1 MTAADDRPVTL
12 IRGGHVLTMGP
23 AGDLRDGGVAIA
35 NGEIVAVGSFRDLRS
50 LHPEAE
56 VVGDDRSVVTPGLVN
71 GHTHLSEALIP
82 GMGEDLT
89 LQVWTDRIVGPAGRH
104 LDREMAEV
112 GTLLKAI
119 EMIRT
124 GVTTVNDMF
133 VHTNMGSYASLGVVD
148 GLRQAGLRG
157 VVSFGAE
164 DVWDPHPTEAYVE
177 EHEALAEHAAAA
189 PLIDFRLG
197 IGTMLGQTDG
207 LLARSASLAVER
219 GWRVHIHL
227 AEVREEVVD
236 GSLRFGETTVARAAR
251 LGLLDEAVVA
261 HAIWLREPEVQL
273 LAERRAGVV
282 HNPLANMILASGVC
296 RVATLRRAGIPV
308 GLGTDGAA
316 SNDSQDM
323 LQTVKV
329 APLLQKVTHLDPTV
343 LSARDALTMATRE
356 GAQALGLG
364 SIGSLEPGKR
374 ADIVRFCG
382 DGPGLANVHDPYQ
395 QIVYC
400 ASSRDVADVWVDG
413 RRILREGSLT
423 TIDERLVVE
432 ASRPLARELARR
444 AGLDRYSCLAR
455 S

>member
-1 MTAADDRPVTL
+1 LTDPDDVSVTL

-23 AGDLRDGGVAIA
+23 AGDLRDGAVAIA
-35 NGEIVAVGSFRDLRS
+35 NGEIVAVGSFEDLS
-50 LHPEAE
+50 SVHPRAE
-56 VVGDDRSVVTPGLVN
+56 VVGDDRSVVIPGLVN

-89 LQVWTDRIVGPAGRH
+89 LQVWGDRIVGPAGRH
-104 LDREMAEV
+104 LDREMAEI

-124 GVTTVNDMF
+124 GVTTVSDMF

-148 GLRQAGLRG
+148 GLRRAGLRG

-164 DVWDPHPTEAYVE
+164 DVWDPHPPESYVE
-177 EHEALAEHAAAA
+177 EHEALAEHAAGA

-197 IGTMLGQTDG
+197 IGTVLGQTDT
-207 LLARSASLAVER
+207 LLARSATLAAER

-227 AEVREEVVD
+227 AEVREEVVG

-261 HAIWLREPEVQL
+261 HAIWLREPEVEL
-273 LAERRAGVV
+273 LADRRVGVV
-282 HNPLANMILASGVC
+282 HNPIANMILASGVC

-323 LQTVKV
+323 LQTIKV
-329 APLLQKVTHLDPTV
+329 TPLLQKVTHLDPTA
-343 LSARDALTMATRE
+343 LSARDALRMATRE
-356 GAQALGLG
+356 GAQALGLT

-374 ADIVRFCG
+374 ADVVRFRG
-382 DGPGLANVHDPYQ
+382 DRPGLANVHDPYQ

-400 ASSRDVADVWVDG
+400 ASSHDVADVWVEG
-413 RRILREGSLT
+413 RRILVEGNLT
-423 TIDERLVVE
+423 TIDERSVVE
-432 ASRPLARELARR
+432 ASRPLARELVRR
-444 AGLDRYSCLAR
+444 AGLDRYSCLV
-455 S
+455 SS